1 MDTGLLILRLVVG
14 ALFFGHGAQKL
25 FGWFGGHGREG
36 TGQFFHSLGF
46 RPGVPMALLGGM
58 AEAGGGTL
66 LVLGLLTPLAAAAI
80 IGQMVTAGVAVHAK
94 KGVWNTNGGIELP
107 LVYAVVAAALA
118 FTGPGRYSLDRAFGW
133 QLAGMSYGM
142 GAVAL
147 GVVAS
152 WIVLGW
158 RAGQLRRD
166 RLGRATEPPET
177 RAA

>member
-118 FTGPGRYSLDRAFGW
+118 FTG
-133 QLAGMSYGM
+133 MSYGM

>member
-25 FGWFGGHGREG
+25 FGWFGGHGPEG
-36 TGQFFHSLGF
+36 TGHFYHSLGF

-58 AEAGGGTL
+58 TEAGGGTL
-66 LVLGLLTPLAAAAI
+66 LALGLLTPLAAAAI
-80 IGQMVTAGVAVHAK
+80 IGQMVTAGLAVHAK
-94 KGVWNTNGGIELP
+94 KGLWNTNGGIELP
-107 LVYAVVAAALA
+107 LVYAVVATALA
-118 FTGPGRYSLDRAFGW
+118 FIGPGRYSLDRAFGW
-133 QLAGMSYGM
+133 HLAGVDYGM
-142 GAVAL
+142 GALAL

-158 RAGQLRRD
+158 RASQLRRD
-166 RLGRATEPPET
+166 RLAGKEQPPPA